1 MMNLS
6 QTKLVGL
13 TMELDLKTREYKK
26 LCDKLDELKEIN
38 KQQTGNPDMVVFPRL
53 VKLKEAAKYLG
64 VSATTLHGYINDGK
78 LKRYKF
84 GRRNARITAESLKNL
99 LQDSEH

>member
-1 MMNLS
+1 MIQEKTIDLLTQLARPLIECGVLS
-6 QTKLVGL
+6 QA
-13 TMELDLKTREYKK
+13 E
-26 LCDKLDELKEIN
+26 LDELKEIN

-53 VKLKEAAKYLG
+53 VKLKEVAKYLG